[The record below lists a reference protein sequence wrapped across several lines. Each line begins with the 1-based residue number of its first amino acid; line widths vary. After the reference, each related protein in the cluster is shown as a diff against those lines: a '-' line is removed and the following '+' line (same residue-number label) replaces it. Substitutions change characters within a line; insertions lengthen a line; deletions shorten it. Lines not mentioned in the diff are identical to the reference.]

1 MRSTITPPSSLRSVK
16 CYAQSL
22 LFVLANPKCII
33 TADVA
38 VIGKKKYLLK
48 SNIDKALSGIIQKE
62 SMKSRVGSKSGS
74 VKSLN
79 LIPEKSEKQDKVSFQ
94 RSLSYDTS
102 ESDLEVKEKIPEE
115 KTKLQYV
122 VLMATRSEVQDSA
135 DVPWN
140 DDCDFKLEEVK
151 ILNMHNI
158 ISFTTKT

>member
-1 MRSTITPPSSLRSVK
+1 M
-16 CYAQSL
+16 
-22 LFVLANPKCII
+22 
-33 TADVA
+33 
-38 VIGKKKYLLK
+38 IGKKKYLLK

-62 SMKSRVGSKSGS
+62 SMIKSRVGSKSGS

-79 LIPEKSEKQDKVSFQ
+79 LMPEKSEKQNEHEVSFQ

-115 KTKLQYV
+115 KTKSQYV
-122 VLMATRSEVQDSA
+122 VLMATYRSEVQDSA

>member
-1 MRSTITPPSSLRSVK
+1 MLSLYCK
-16 CYAQSL
+16 L
-22 LFVLANPKCII
+22 FFVLANPKCII

-38 VIGKKKYLLK
+38 MIGKKKYLLK

-79 LIPEKSEKQDKVSFQ
+79 LMPEKSEKQNEDEVLFQ

-115 KTKLQYV
+115 KTKSQYV
-122 VLMATRSEVQDSA
+122 VLMATYRSEVQDSA

-151 ILNMHNI
+151 ILNI
-158 ISFTTKT
+158 TTKT